1 MFRQR
6 TGSSLCYRCGK
17 LNRVDAAECFYCGAR
32 RPGLWGFAPFAGRL
46 VGRLDFAGAVTVVC
60 VVLYF
65 VSILLD
71 PAAAFRARNPF
82 DMLSPSDR
90 ALVRLGMAGAAPWAA
105 GWWWTLITG
114 VYLHGSLL
122 HIVFNLL
129 WVRQLAPAVEQLFG
143 RARLVVIYT
152 VAGVLGF
159 VVSNLVGIR
168 FTLGASGAV
177 FGLLGAMV
185 AYGRSRGG
193 VFGVA
198 VLRQYGQWALFIFI
212 ASFFLAG
219 VNNWGHA
226 GGFAGGYLAA
236 SALGHLERRPERGV
250 DRLAALGAVAF
261 TVLSFALAIWNGFL
275 R

>member
-6 TGSSLCYRCGK
+6 TGSSLCYRCGR

-250 DRLAALGAVAF
+250 DRLAALGAVAV